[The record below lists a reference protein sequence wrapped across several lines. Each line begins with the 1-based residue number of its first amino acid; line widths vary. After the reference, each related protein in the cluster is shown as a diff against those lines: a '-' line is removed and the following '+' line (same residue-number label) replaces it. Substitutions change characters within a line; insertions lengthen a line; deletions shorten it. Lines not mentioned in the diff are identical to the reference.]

1 MPGQEVTDPL
11 QHFMH
16 DVRAGTS
23 QSCLRDSSV
32 SVREEEYDQDY
43 STEGS
48 HECDGSEG
56 SISAHASNNN
66 SYHGDPKDLVPSE
79 GSRASSPLS
88 HEEAEGN
95 AKEANYENMRR
106 VAPTLT
112 QGDCEK
118 LLEYQA
124 QQRRE
129 KRRTLRREALEI
141 LMLEERCSARRS
153 ARRKER
159 DEASGER
166 AAARMQEERA
176 KREEKRTPLQR
187 LVRAAGARV
196 KTFDSVAPD
205 ISQILH
211 NHSLEELQPSAQRA
225 LGAALGSLYQQQ
237 HPFLED
243 YGAPLCVAEIISA
256 FDMDLNE
263 KIVFRDE
270 GRTLA
275 ICRENAHKCAA
286 TASPPCARSR

>member
-1 MPGQEVTDPL
+1 LPSARGVQARVSVCALKTSDCCKRPLAVNGRFPSASAGVGHSEDSTRTHLYGTRTQRVEMPGQEVTDPL

-32 SVREEEYDQDY
+32 SVQEEEYDQDY

-106 VAPTLT
+106 VALTLT

-141 LMLEERCSARRS
+141 LILEERCSARRS

-159 DEASGER
+159 DEA
-166 AAARMQEERA
+166 
-176 KREEKRTPLQR
+176 
-187 LVRAAGARV
+187 
-196 KTFDSVAPD
+196 
-205 ISQILH
+205 
-211 NHSLEELQPSAQRA
+211 
-225 LGAALGSLYQQQ
+225 
-237 HPFLED
+237 
-243 YGAPLCVAEIISA
+243 
-256 FDMDLNE
+256 
-263 KIVFRDE
+263 
-270 GRTLA
+270 
-275 ICRENAHKCAA
+275 
-286 TASPPCARSR
+286 

>member
-1 MPGQEVTDPL
+1 
-11 QHFMH
+11 
-16 DVRAGTS
+16 
-23 QSCLRDSSV
+23 
-32 SVREEEYDQDY
+32 
-43 STEGS
+43 
-48 HECDGSEG
+48 
-56 SISAHASNNN
+56 
-66 SYHGDPKDLVPSE
+66 
-79 GSRASSPLS
+79 
-88 HEEAEGN
+88 
-95 AKEANYENMRR
+95 
-106 VAPTLT
+106 
-112 QGDCEK
+112 
-118 LLEYQA
+118 
-124 QQRRE
+124 
-129 KRRTLRREALEI
+129 
-141 LMLEERCSARRS
+141 
-153 ARRKER
+153 
-159 DEASGER
+159 
-166 AAARMQEERA
+166 MQEERA